1 MPVSNSLARFSQKLI
16 RPSADAGEGEDEGS
30 FESFFGKGGPEMFL
44 KIPRSLQPAALMIF
58 VLGLSVTV
66 AEAAQSKPLS
76 VAELALY
83 RGPDRGKII
92 LEGARKE
99 GQVTFY
105 TSNTWMAGPV
115 SQEFEKKY
123 PFLKAQVWRSDSKSL
138 LKRLTEE
145 VAAGRTIADVVETSP
160 EYLMLMLREKMLQ
173 EHFSPELGAYD
184 DEAKVK
190 GKTGVYGWTN
200 REIYIS
206 LGFNSK
212 LIPPTEAPK
221 SIKDYLDPKWKGK
234 MSIAGTTT
242 GVQWVG
248 AILDMMGREFLEKL
262 SAQEINVQNISG
274 AALSGLVA
282 SGEVPLSPT
291 IFNSNVFTH
300 KQKGAPVEWR
310 PLEPVIAGVG
320 ISGMVINAP
329 HPYAALLF
337 LDYLHS
343 KEGQQAAMKGGLSS
357 PRNDIGSLEQK
368 FKKLY
373 LESKYSPEEFEK
385 KINEWE
391 TLMRRL
397 FIRKR

>member
-1 MPVSNSLARFSQKLI
+1 MIQWLRNCGRCSLFLIVSIVSASNSFGAQAK
-16 RPSADAGEGEDEGS
+16 PTSA
-30 FESFFGKGGPEMFL
+30 
-44 KIPRSLQPAALMIF
+44 
-58 VLGLSVTV
+58 
-66 AEAAQSKPLS
+66 
-76 VAELALY
+76 AELALY
-83 RGPDRGKII
+83 KGADREKIL

-99 GQVTFY
+99 GQVVFY
-105 TSNTWMAGPV
+105 TSNTWVAGPV
-115 SQEFEKKY
+115 AQEFEKKY
-123 PFLKAQVWRSDSKSL
+123 PFVKANVWRSDSKAL
-138 LKRLTEE
+138 LKRLSEE
-145 VAAGRTIADVVETSP
+145 LTAGRYIGDVVETSP
-160 EYLMLMLREKMLQ
+160 EYMFLMVREKMLQ
-173 EHFSPELGAYD
+173 EHLSPEMSAYD

-190 GKTGVYGWTN
+190 GKIGAYGWPN

-212 LIPPTEAPK
+212 LIPAADAPK
-221 SIKDYLDPKWKGK
+221 SIKDYLDPRWKGK

-242 GVQWVG
+242 GLQWIG
-248 AILDMMGREFLEKL
+248 ALLDMMGREFLEKL

-310 PLEPVIAGVG
+310 PVDPVIAGVG
-320 ISGMVINAP
+320 ISGMVVNAP
-329 HPYAALLF
+329 HPHAALLF

-343 KEGQQAAMKGGLSS
+343 KFGQEVAMKGGLSS

-368 FKKLY
+368 FKKIY
-373 LESKYSPEEFEK
+373 LESKYTPEEFETK
-385 KINEWE
+385 VGEWE
-391 TLMRRL
+391 NLMRKL

>member
-1 MPVSNSLARFSQKLI
+1 MFHYLSQRALVAIIASASLLWLFKPSHSLA
-16 RPSADAGEGEDEGS
+16 
-30 FESFFGKGGPEMFL
+30 
-44 KIPRSLQPAALMIF
+44 
-58 VLGLSVTV
+58 
-66 AEAAQSKPLS
+66 AQAKPMS

-83 RGPDRGKII
+83 KGADREKIL
-92 LEGARKE
+92 LEGAKKE
-99 GQVTFY
+99 GQVVYY

-115 SQEFEKKY
+115 AQEFEKKY
-123 PFLKAQVWRSDSKSL
+123 PSIKANVWRSDSKAL
-138 LKRLTEE
+138 LKRLSEE
-145 VAAGRTIADVVETSP
+145 LAAGRYIGDVVETSP
-160 EYLMLMLREKMLQ
+160 EYISLMVREKMLQ
-173 EHFSPELGAYD
+173 EHLSPEMSAFD
-184 DEAKVK
+184 DDAKIK
-190 GKTGVYGWTN
+190 GKTGVLAWSN

-212 LIPPTEAPK
+212 LIPAAEAPK

-242 GVQWVG
+242 GIQWVG
-248 AILDMMGREFLEKL
+248 ALLDIMGREFLEKL

-320 ISGMVINAP
+320 ISGMVVNAP
-329 HPYAALLF
+329 HPHAALLF
-337 LDYLHS
+337 LDYIHS
-343 KEGQQAAMKGGLSS
+343 KAGQEAAMKGGLSS

-373 LESKYSPEEFEK
+373 IESKYTTPEELETKF
-385 KINEWE
+385 NEWE
-391 TLMRRL
+391 ALMRKL

>member
-1 MPVSNSLARFSQKLI
+1 MIFRISRGVIIVLI
-16 RPSADAGEGEDEGS
+16 
-30 FESFFGKGGPEMFL
+30 FL
-44 KIPRSLQPAALMIF
+44 CLSLQ
-58 VLGLSVTV
+58 VSLSHG
-66 AEAAQSKPLS
+66 AQAKPMSL
-76 VAELALY
+76 AELALY
-83 RGPDRGKII
+83 KGTDREKILI
-92 LEGARKE
+92 EGAKKE
-99 GQVTFY
+99 GQVVFY
-105 TSNTWMAGPV
+105 TSNTWVAGPM

-123 PFLKAQVWRSDSKSL
+123 PFVKANVWRSDSKAL

-145 VAAGRTIADVVETSP
+145 VTAARYIADVVETSP
-160 EYLMLMLREKMLQ
+160 EYMLILLREKMLQ
-173 EHFSPELGAYD
+173 EHLSPELSAYD
-184 DEAKVK
+184 DDAKIK
-190 GKTGVYGWTN
+190 GKTGVFGWAN

-212 LIPPTEAPK
+212 LIPAAEAPK

-248 AILDMMGREFLEKL
+248 ALLDLMGREFLEKL
-262 SAQEINVQNISG
+262 AAQEINVQNISG

-291 IFNSNVFTH
+291 IFNSNIFTH

-310 PLEPVIAGVG
+310 PLDPVIAGVG
-320 ISGMVINAP
+320 TSGMIVNAP
-329 HPYAALLF
+329 HPHAALLF

-343 KEGQQAAMKGGLSS
+343 KFGQEVAMKGGLSS

-373 LESKYSPEEFEK
+373 IESKYTAEEFEK

-391 TLMRRL
+391 ALMRKL

>member
-1 MPVSNSLARFSQKLI
+1 MGARI
-16 RPSADAGEGEDEGS
+16 IGRSA
-30 FESFFGKGGPEMFL
+30 FL
-44 KIPRSLQPAALMIF
+44 SALVAAAL
-58 VLGLSVTV
+58 LSSAVMSYG
-66 AEAAQSKPLS
+66 AQSKPLS
-76 VAELALY
+76 AAELALY
-83 RGPDRGKII
+83 QSADREKIL
-92 LEGARKE
+92 LEGAKKE
-99 GQVTFY
+99 GQVIFY
-105 TSNTWMAGPV
+105 TSNTWVAGPV

-123 PFLKAQVWRSDSKSL
+123 PFVKANVWRSDSKAL

-145 VAAGRTIADVVETSP
+145 LTAGRSIADVVETSP
-160 EYLMLMLREKMLQ
+160 EYISIMVREKMLQ
-173 EHFSPELGAYD
+173 EHFSPELSAYD
-184 DEAKVK
+184 DDAKIK
-190 GKTGVYGWTN
+190 GKIGVYAWTN

-212 LIPPTEAPK
+212 LVSPADAPK
-221 SIKDYLDPKWKGK
+221 SIKDYLDPRWKGK

-248 AILDMMGREFLEKL
+248 AILDMMGREFLDKL

-291 IFNSNVFTH
+291 IFNSNIFTH

-310 PLEPVIAGVG
+310 PLDPVIAGVG
-320 ISGMVINAP
+320 TSGMVLNAP

-343 KEGQQAAMKGGLSS
+343 KEGQQVAMKGGLSS
-357 PRNDIGSLEQK
+357 ARTDIGSLEQK
-368 FKKLY
+368 FKKVY
-373 LESKYSPEEFEK
+373 IESKYTAEQFEK
-385 KINEWE
+385 KIDEWE
-391 TLMRRL
+391 TLMQKL

>member
-1 MPVSNSLARFSQKLI
+1 MRATIEKKEEKTSMGARI
-16 RPSADAGEGEDEGS
+16 IGGSAFIS
-30 FESFFGKGGPEMFL
+30 
-44 KIPRSLQPAALMIF
+44 ALVAIA
-58 VLGLSVTV
+58 LLSSAFTSYG
-66 AEAAQSKPLS
+66 AQSKPLS
-76 VAELALY
+76 APELALY
-83 RGPDRGKII
+83 QGADREKIL
-92 LEGARKE
+92 LEGAKKE
-99 GQVTFY
+99 GQVIFY
-105 TSNTWMAGPV
+105 TSNTWVAGPV

-123 PFLKAQVWRSDSKSL
+123 PFIKANVWRSDSKAL

-145 VAAGRTIADVVETSP
+145 LTASRAIADVVETSP
-160 EYLMLMLREKMLQ
+160 EYISIMLREKMLQ
-173 EHFSPELGAYD
+173 EHFSPELSAYD
-184 DEAKVK
+184 DEAKIK
-190 GKTGVYGWTN
+190 GKISVYAWTN

-212 LIPPTEAPK
+212 LIPPTEAPR

-248 AILDMMGREFLEKL
+248 AILDTMGREFLEKL

-291 IFNSNVFTH
+291 IFNSNIFTH

-310 PLEPVIAGVG
+310 PLDPVIAGVG
-320 ISGMVINAP
+320 TSGMVLNAP
-329 HPYAALLF
+329 HPHAALLF

-343 KEGQQAAMKGGLSS
+343 KEGQQVAMKGGLSS
-357 PRNDIGSLEQK
+357 ARTDIGSLEQK
-368 FKKLY
+368 FKKVY
-373 LESKYSPEEFEK
+373 IESKYTQEQFEK
-385 KINEWE
+385 KIEEWE
-391 TLMRRL
+391 ALMRRL

>member
-1 MPVSNSLARFSQKLI
+1 
-16 RPSADAGEGEDEGS
+16 
-30 FESFFGKGGPEMFL
+30 
-44 KIPRSLQPAALMIF
+44 
-58 VLGLSVTV
+58 
-66 AEAAQSKPLS
+66 
-76 VAELALY
+76 
-83 RGPDRGKII
+83 
-92 LEGARKE
+92 
-99 GQVTFY
+99 
-105 TSNTWMAGPV
+105 V

-123 PFLKAQVWRSDSKSL
+123 PFVKANVWRSDSKAL

-145 VAAGRTIADVVETSP
+145 LTAGRSIADVVETSP
-160 EYLMLMLREKMLQ
+160 EYISIMVREKMLQ
-173 EHFSPELGAYD
+173 EHFSPELSAYD
-184 DEAKVK
+184 DDAKIK
-190 GKTGVYGWTN
+190 GKIGVYAWTN

-212 LIPPTEAPK
+212 LVSPADAPK
-221 SIKDYLDPKWKGK
+221 SIKDYLDPRWKGK

-248 AILDMMGREFLEKL
+248 AILDMMGREFLDKL

-291 IFNSNVFTH
+291 IFNSNIFTH

-310 PLEPVIAGVG
+310 PLDPVIAGVG
-320 ISGMVINAP
+320 TSGMVLNAP

-343 KEGQQAAMKGGLSS
+343 KEGQQVAMKGGLSS
-357 PRNDIGSLEQK
+357 ARTDIGSLEQK
-368 FKKLY
+368 FKKVY
-373 LESKYSPEEFEK
+373 IESKYTAEQFEK
-385 KINEWE
+385 KIEEWE
-391 TLMRRL
+391 SMMRRL

>member
-1 MPVSNSLARFSQKLI
+1 MLLRTIGRSVLLTGLI
-16 RPSADAGEGEDEGS
+16 ASTLLS
-30 FESFFGKGGPEMFL
+30 
-44 KIPRSLQPAALMIF
+44 IAAA
-58 VLGLSVTV
+58 SY
-66 AEAAQSKPLS
+66 AAQSKPLS
-76 VAELALY
+76 LADLALY
-83 RGPDRGKII
+83 QGADREKIL
-92 LEGARKE
+92 LEGAKKE

-105 TSNTWMAGPV
+105 TSNTWVAGPV

-123 PFLKAQVWRSDSKSL
+123 PFIKANVWRSDSKAL

-145 VAAGRTIADVVETSP
+145 VTAGRSIADVVETSP
-160 EYLMLMLREKMLQ
+160 EYMLIMLREKMLQ
-173 EHFSPELGAYD
+173 EHFSPELSAYD
-184 DEAKVK
+184 DEAKIK
-190 GKTGVYGWTN
+190 GKSGVYGWTN

-248 AILDMMGREFLEKL
+248 AILDMMGREFLDKL

-291 IFNSNVFTH
+291 IFNSNIFTH

-310 PLEPVIAGVG
+310 PLDPVIAGVG
-320 ISGMVINAP
+320 TSGMVLNAP
-329 HPYAALLF
+329 RPHAALLF

-343 KEGQQAAMKGGLSS
+343 KEGQQVAMKGGLSS
-357 PRNDIGSLEQK
+357 ARTDIGSLEEK
-368 FKKLY
+368 FKKVY
-373 LESKYSPEEFEK
+373 IESKYTAEEFEK
-385 KINEWE
+385 KIGEWE

-397 FIRKR
+397 FISRR

>member
-1 MPVSNSLARFSQKLI
+1 VSL
-16 RPSADAGEGEDEGS
+16 
-30 FESFFGKGGPEMFL
+30 
-44 KIPRSLQPAALMIF
+44 
-58 VLGLSVTV
+58 
-66 AEAAQSKPLS
+66 
-76 VAELALY
+76 AELALY
-83 RGPDRGKII
+83 KGADREKI
-92 LEGARKE
+92 LLDGAKKE
-99 GQVTFY
+99 GQVAFY
-105 TSNTWMAGPV
+105 TSNTWVAGPV

-123 PFLKAQVWRSDSKSL
+123 PFVKANVWRSDSKAL

-145 VAAGRTIADVVETSP
+145 MTAGRYVADVVETSP
-160 EYLMLMLREKMLQ
+160 EYMTIMVREKILQ
-173 EHFSPELGAYD
+173 EHFSPELSAYD
-184 DEAKVK
+184 DEAKIK
-190 GKTGVYGWTN
+190 GKNGVYGWTN

-221 SIKDYLDPKWKGK
+221 NIKDYLDPKWRGK

-248 AILDMMGREFLEKL
+248 AVMDAMGREFLEKL

-310 PLEPVIAGVG
+310 PLDPVISGVG
-320 ISGMVINAP
+320 TSGMVLNAP
-329 HPYAALLF
+329 HPHAALLF

-343 KEGQQAAMKGGLSS
+343 KEGQQVAMKGGLSS
-357 PRNDIGSLEQK
+357 PRNDVGSLEQK

-385 KINEWE
+385 KIEEWE
-391 TLMRRL
+391 NLMRRL

>member
-1 MPVSNSLARFSQKLI
+1 MIGRSVLLSGLIASTLLSIPVASY
-16 RPSADAGEGEDEGS
+16 
-30 FESFFGKGGPEMFL
+30 
-44 KIPRSLQPAALMIF
+44 
-58 VLGLSVTV
+58 
-66 AEAAQSKPLS
+66 AAQSKPSSL
-76 VAELALY
+76 AELALY
-83 RGPDRGKII
+83 QGADREKIL
-92 LEGARKE
+92 LEGAKKE

-105 TSNTWMAGPV
+105 TSNTWVAGPV

-123 PFLKAQVWRSDSKSL
+123 PFVKANVWRSDSKAL

-145 VAAGRTIADVVETSP
+145 VTAGRSIADVVETSP
-160 EYLMLMLREKMLQ
+160 EYMLIMLREKMLQ
-173 EHFSPELGAYD
+173 EHFSPELSTYD
-184 DEAKVK
+184 DEAKIK
-190 GKTGVYGWTN
+190 GKSGVYGWTN

-248 AILDMMGREFLEKL
+248 AILDMMGREFLDRL
-262 SAQEINVQNISG
+262 SAQEINIQNISG

-291 IFNSNVFTH
+291 IFNSNIFTH

-310 PLEPVIAGVG
+310 PLDPVIAGVG
-320 ISGMVINAP
+320 TSGMVLNAP
-329 HPYAALLF
+329 RPHAALLF

-343 KEGQQAAMKGGLSS
+343 KEGQQVAMKGGLSS
-357 PRNDIGSLEQK
+357 ARTDIGSLEQK
-368 FKKLY
+368 FKKVY
-373 LESKYSPEEFEK
+373 MESKYTPEEFEK
-385 KINEWE
+385 KIDEWE
-391 TLMRRL
+391 SLMRKL

>member
-1 MPVSNSLARFSQKLI
+1 MFKTLLMLI
-16 RPSADAGEGEDEGS
+16 AMIVA
-30 FESFFGKGGPEMFL
+30 FL
-44 KIPRSLQPAALMIF
+44 F
-58 VLGLSVTV
+58 TLSH
-66 AEAAQSKPLS
+66 AAQSRSQS

-83 RGPDRGKII
+83 KGADREKLLID
-92 LEGARKE
+92 GAKKE
-99 GQVTFY
+99 GQVVFY
-105 TSNTWMAGPV
+105 TSNTWVAGPV

-123 PFLKAQVWRSDSKSL
+123 PFVKANVWRSDSKSL

-145 VAAGRTIADVVETSP
+145 VTAARYIADVVETSP
-160 EYLMLMLREKMLQ
+160 EYMLIMLREKMLQ
-173 EHFSPELGAYD
+173 EHLSPELSAYG
-184 DEAKVK
+184 DEAKIK

-206 LGFNSK
+206 LGFNSQ
-212 LIPPTEAPK
+212 LIPPAEAPK
-221 SIKDYLDPKWKGK
+221 TIKDYLDPKWKGK

-248 AILDMMGREFLEKL
+248 ALLDGMGREFLEKL

-291 IFNSNVFTH
+291 IFNSNIFTH

-310 PLEPVIAGVG
+310 PLDPIIAGVG
-320 ISGMVINAP
+320 TSGMVLNSP
-329 HPYAALLF
+329 HPHAALLF

-343 KEGQQAAMKGGLSS
+343 KDGQQAAMKGGLSS
-357 PRNDIGSLEQK
+357 PRTDIGSLEQK

-373 LESKYSPEEFEK
+373 IESKYTPEEFEK
-385 KINEWE
+385 KIEEWE
-391 TLMRRL
+391 TLMRKL